1 MMQELGVENPEEVF
15 ACFNCGRSESEVPLV
30 TLRFQG
36 GREWICTQC
45 FPTLIHNPQK
55 LSGKL
60 PNIENV
66 APSDHEH

>member
-1 MMQELGVENPEEVF
+1 MDKTEEVF
-15 ACFNCGRSESEVPLV
+15 HCFNCGRKESDVPLV
-30 TLRFQG
+30 TLRFQDG
-36 GREWICTQC
+36 HEWICTQC

-66 APSDHEH
+66 PPAEHEH